1 MPRSTELIL
10 IRHGETAWNR
20 ERRIQGQL
28 DTPLSDE
35 GLRQAVAVAHR
46 LAAERAHWR
55 LDEPGRDARIV
66 SSDLMRCR
74 QTADAIAAAT
84 GLPVTHDARL
94 RERSYGLFQ
103 GRTYEEVRRDMA
115 QAFGRWHARDP
126 DYDVE
131 GGESLRTF
139 ADRSEQVL
147 VDLAARHPGATLVV
161 VTHGGVM
168 DIAYRLC
175 KGLALTAPRDFD
187 LLNASL
193 NRLQWD
199 GSRFEVLDWGDV
211 THWRPALDEVEPG
224 EPVQSD
230 PRS

>member
-35 GLRQAVAVAHR
+35 GLRQAAAVAHR

-74 QTADAIAAAT
+74 QTAEAIAAAT

-103 GRTYEEVRRDMA
+103 GRTYEEVRSDMA
-115 QAFGRWHARDP
+115 QAFERWLARDP

-139 ADRSEQVL
+139 ADRCGQVL

-193 NRLQWD
+193 NRILWD
-199 GSRFEVLDWGDV
+199 GRRFEVLDWGDV

-224 EPVQSD
+224 EPVQSIS
-230 PRS
+230 RS